1 MKTIRLELKKR
12 SYDIIVGSNIL
23 GRLGRYISKL
33 NIGYDAYVLTNAS
46 IKNRY
51 GNSLEKSLKQSGLSV
66 RFKLVPDTEES
77 KSIERASL
85 IIKDLAHYD
94 KAKRIFIVAFG
105 GVVIGDLTGFVASIY
120 KRGVSYLQ
128 VPTTLLAQVD
138 SSIGGKTAV
147 DLVEGKN
154 LIGAFYQPRLVLSD
168 VKFLK
173 TLDQRQMRSGLA
185 EVIKY
190 AIIKDKQLFDYL
202 ETRYKDI
209 LARRELCLE
218 YIVKRCSSIKVNIV
232 SSDER
237 EEKGIRTILNFGHTI
252 GHAIE
257 AAANY
262 KVYNHGE
269 AIAQGMLVATEISKA
284 LNLINPKTAQRIESL
299 IKKVGLP
306 VKIEKVALEDIIKAH
321 YRDKKFAGLKNRFVL
336 IKGIGKTKI
345 VENVPLLI
353 IKQAIKKL
361 TNQPHHT
368 A

>member
-23 GRLGRYISKL
+23 GHLGGYISKL
-33 NIGYDAYVLTNAS
+33 NIGRDAYVITNAS

-77 KSIERASL
+77 KSIEISSL

-105 GVVIGDLTGFVASIY
+105 GGVIGDLAGFVASVY

-190 AIIKDKQLFDYL
+190 GIIKDEKLFDYL
-202 ETRYKDI
+202 EIRYKDI

-218 YIVKRCSSIKVNIV
+218 YIVKRCSFIKANIV

-269 AIAQGMLVATEISKA
+269 AIAQGMLAALDISKT
-284 LNLINPKTAQRIESL
+284 LNFINPKTAQRIENL

-306 VKIEKVALEDIIKAH
+306 VKIEKVTLEDIIKAH
-321 YRDKKFAGLKNRFVL
+321 YRDKKFVGLKNRLVL

-345 VENVPLLI
+345 VENVPLAI
-353 IKQAIKKL
+353 IKEAIKKL
-361 TNQPHHT
+361 FPKTRP
-368 A
+368 